1 MTTKTIDAQ
10 LLKYWPMLEKDEKQS
25 ILSVI
30 KTFLKQK
37 EGGPRRLTNEEY
49 NRELDEAEARIRAGK
64 FTSHEDVLKES
75 ESW

>member
-10 LLKYWPMLEKDEKQS
+10 LLKYWPMLEKEEKQS
-25 ILSVI
+25 ILGVI

-37 EGGPRRLTNEEY
+37 EAPRRLTIEEY

>member
-25 ILSVI
+25 ILGVI

-37 EGGPRRLTNEEY
+37 EAPRRLTIEEY
-49 NRELDEAEARIRAGK
+49 NRELDEADKRMNSGGGLSIEDAIKEAEA
-64 FTSHEDVLKES
+64 
-75 ESW
+75 W